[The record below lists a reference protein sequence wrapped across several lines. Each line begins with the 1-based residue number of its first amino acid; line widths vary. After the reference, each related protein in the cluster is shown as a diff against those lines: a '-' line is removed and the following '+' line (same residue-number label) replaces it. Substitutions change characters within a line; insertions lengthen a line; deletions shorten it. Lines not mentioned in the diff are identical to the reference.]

1 MRQLTVKTRINF
13 SIKLKQKIF
22 QKGLEVPELKE
33 DDMPTIGKKKPYF
46 KGITNVAKKRII

>member
-46 KGITNVAKKRII
+46 KGITKVAEKRII